1 MRHNGGSGNINVHLK
16 ASPMSAHDA
25 PASSAVSTEAQTR
38 DLAAQIYVELVGR
51 VMLTAQ
57 QTKPNPVDLAKFA
70 YKLAEAFQSIE
81 VEAHKEA
88 VAKMAKY
95 DVKVDDITSWKK

>member
-1 MRHNGGSGNINVHLK
+1 MT
-16 ASPMSAHDA
+16 SPVTPAGDA
-25 PASSAVSTEAQTR
+25 GAPLR

-51 VMLTAQ
+51 VMLTGEK
-57 QTKPNPVDLAKFA
+57 TKPNPVDLAKFC

-81 VEAHKEA
+81 LEAKKDA

-95 DVKVDDITSWKK
+95 DVKVDDMTSWKK

>member
-1 MRHNGGSGNINVHLK
+1 
-16 ASPMSAHDA
+16 MSA
-25 PASSAVSTEAQTR
+25 PASPAGSVASQTR

-51 VMLTAQ
+51 VMLTTE
-57 QTKPNPVDLAKFA
+57 QTKPNPVDLAKFC

-81 VEAHKEA
+81 VGAQKDA

-95 DVKVDDITSWKK
+95 DVKVDDMTSWKK

>member
-1 MRHNGGSGNINVHLK
+1 
-16 ASPMSAHDA
+16 MSAHDA
-25 PASSAVSTEAQTR
+25 PASPASPAVSTATQTR
-38 DLAAQIYVELVGR
+38 DLAARIYIELVGR

-57 QTKPNPVDLAKFA
+57 ATKPNPVDLAKFS

-81 VEAHKEA
+81 AEAQKDA

-95 DVKVDDITSWKK
+95 DVKVDDMTSWKK